1 MLGQRLG
8 DSLPAELEADEE
20 LGGNDGDEDPTLAAQ
35 LVTIGVVQQ
44 LLRSILSLFFIIYNY
59 FLICFN

>member
-1 MLGQRLG
+1 VLGQRLG

-44 LLRSILSLFFIIYNY
+44 LLRSILSLFFYN
-59 FLICFN
+59 I